1 MRRNLMALLGVAA
14 FVAAL
19 ASSATAQETQTVWRN
34 DGKRWFRSEEA
45 VTPFAM
51 PKTYLM
57 EVAAGQQKEGDIEGR
72 KYLGKYM
79 EVVYFREAPFAEAP
93 KGHECSWKMVYEK
106 KATSQR
112 HLCLENGAEKS
123 CPGMNASG
131 ECLGKK

>member
-14 FVAAL
+14 IVAAL
-19 ASSATAQETQTVWRN
+19 AGPAMAQETQTVWRN

-45 VTPFAM
+45 VQPFVM

-57 EVAAGQQKEGDIEGR
+57 EVAAGEQKAGDVEGR
-72 KYLGKYM
+72 KYLGKHT
-79 EVVYFREAPFAEAP
+79 EVVYFREAPLAEAA

-106 KATSQR
+106 KATNQR
-112 HLCLENGAEKS
+112 HFCLENGAEKT
-123 CPGMNASG
+123 CPGMNPAG